1 LFAET
6 VAGQDRIRDEDY
18 MAESHHRRI
27 YLVDRS
33 FQLKYILL
41 LMAWGLV
48 LAALFGLWTYQ
59 AHQQAMETVVRSAEQ
74 RALLGHADRQLVW
87 ALAGIGALSAAAL
100 GLLGFIM
107 TYRVAGPIYVMG
119 HVLAL
124 LAEGRYPTRRA
135 LRKNDELQGF
145 YAHFLDAVDAM
156 KERDTRLVAQLEET
170 IAALRGALARAPDL
184 RPALDALELEVK
196 DRREALA
203 AGFTPVAAKRQA
215 V

>member
-1 LFAET
+1 
-6 VAGQDRIRDEDY
+6 
-18 MAESHHRRI
+18 MAKSHRRRI
-27 YLVDRS
+27 VLVDRS

-48 LAALFGLWTYQ
+48 LASLFGLWTYQ
-59 AHQQAMETVVRSAEQ
+59 AHQQAIETVVRSVEQ
-74 RALLGHADRQLVW
+74 RALLERASRQLVW
-87 ALAGIGALSAAAL
+87 VLAGIGALSAAAL

-119 HVLAL
+119 HFLAL

-145 YAHFLDAVDAM
+145 HTQFLETVEAM
-156 KERDTRLVAQLEET
+156 RERDARHAARLEET
-170 IAALRGALARAPDL
+170 IAALREALVRAPGL
-184 RPALDALELEVK
+184 RPVLDALELEVQE
-196 DRREALA
+196 RREALA
-203 AGFTPVAAKRQA
+203 EGFTPAEAKDASAART